1 MLYTSFES
9 PIGELL
15 AVGDAEALHGLYMQ
29 GGRTAIAVRADW
41 EPSEEAFREERRS
54 SRTTSPAGARCSIS
68 HS

>member
-29 GGRTAIAVRADW
+29 GVERRSPF
-41 EPSEEAFREERRS
+41 EPTGNHQKRHSERYARS
-54 SRTTSPAGARCSIS
+54 SRTTSPAGARCSIC